1 MNRFVIREV
10 FIGFKED
17 ENDIKRFV
25 KWSSGDF
32 FEYINWYGSL
42 VEEVFSGIVCVV
54 KNVSVYGKWEIVDCL

>member
-32 FEYINWYGSL
+32 FEYINWYGS
-42 VEEVFSGIVCVV
+42 
-54 KNVSVYGKWEIVDCL
+54 

>member
-25 KWSSGDF
+25 NWSSGNF
-32 FEYINWYGSL
+32 FEYINWYGS
-42 VEEVFSGIVCVV
+42 
-54 KNVSVYGKWEIVDCL
+54 